1 MHGKPRRLQD
11 VFELQGLCKLT
22 ANEPWGEDCLAQRC
36 MDLHGVDNLQA
47 FHINTAA
54 SSRHGALGAI
64 IKTGN
69 GVLVVRQRRRPQSI
83 TSNNPMST
91 STASTFRPIPCAYG
105 RASVLFVVFIFD
117 ATLPPLVQLRP
128 MPANADVKPTRG
140 SCSVHAFPLC
150 RASV

>member
-54 SSRHGALGAI
+54 FLRHGALGAMS
-64 IKTGN
+64 KTGN
-69 GVLVVRQRRRPQSI
+69 GVLVARQHRRSQSI

-91 STASTFRPIPCAYG
+91 STASTFRPIPCVYG
-105 RASVLFVVFIFD
+105 RASLLF
-117 ATLPPLVQLRP
+117 
-128 MPANADVKPTRG
+128 
-140 SCSVHAFPLC
+140 C
-150 RASV
+150 